1 MLRLH
6 PFQRRLVQFTRP
18 PLLIQSIFDP
28 SHRSAR
34 HGMYGHGVS
43 AKTTMPRHLEAV
55 EIDMEQ
61 QDKPMRWP
69 ADFPGKH
76 DKQEKD
82 DD

>member
-1 MLRLH
+1 M
-6 PFQRRLVQFTRP
+6 
-18 PLLIQSIFDP
+18 
-28 SHRSAR
+28 
-34 HGMYGHGVS
+34 
-43 AKTTMPRHLEAV
+43 K
-55 EIDMEQ
+55 Q